1 MLVTV
6 TPRQARGVSA
16 HKHAARY
23 TQIVGVLL
31 DEGLESFIDVTGLN
45 KFRPRGVRVHT
56 RDNGAHEPLGVRVR
70 HTVERLGPT
79 AIKIGQALSTRPDL
93 LPAEIANELRALQDA
108 VDPLDFEQL
117 RPLLERELGGP
128 VDEVFAEFDREPLAS
143 ASIGQVH
150 AATLPDGSRVVVK
163 IQRPGVRQ
171 LVETD
176 LDIMMTQARFLTER
190 SDFGDKYDIASIAG
204 EMVTAI
210 RGELD
215 YVAEGGNAER
225 LAWAFRDDET
235 VAFPKVYWEY
245 TTTRVLTLERFDGV
259 RLNRPD
265 LLDEAGVDRTQLSE
279 RGIMC
284 YLAQIF
290 RLGFFHADPHP
301 GNLFALPDGRVG
313 FTDFGR
319 VGWLSERCRDE
330 LADLLLAIVD
340 NDPRLAVDVMLSVGS
355 NSDRVDV
362 PAVQREVARLIGKYY
377 NKALGEVRV
386 QELLQDILRLAY
398 DYELGLPSELAVLL
412 ATLAVLEGM
421 GSELDPK
428 FDFVKVTRPFALE
441 MVNQRMQP
449 SRIVANATRNIRYLG
464 RLLTGMPEAL
474 SRLVTRVG
482 DGDLAVTVRPGGF
495 DPMIARFEEAVNRLA
510 FALVVA
516 SFVVGLSMIIA
527 QYTMPQWFLVVAT
540 LALLAA
546 IGVGSWFFV
555 SAVLA
560 HFAHRR

>member
-1 MLVTV
+1 M
-6 TPRQARGVSA
+6 AA

-23 TQIVGVLL
+23 SQIVGVLL
-31 DEGLESFIDVTGLN
+31 DEGLENFIDVTGLGR
-45 KFRPRGVRVHT
+45 FRPRGVRV
-56 RDNGAHEPLGVRVR
+56 RRRANGEPEPIEVRVR

-93 LPAEIANELRALQDA
+93 LPPDVAHELRSLQDA
-108 VDPLDFEQL
+108 VDPLDFEQI
-117 RPLLERELGGP
+117 RPVIEAELGGT

-150 AATLPDGSRVVVK
+150 AAVLPDGSRVVVK
-163 IQRPGVRQ
+163 VQRPGVRE

-176 LDIMMTQARFLTER
+176 LDIMMTQARFLTDR
-190 SDFGDKYDIASIAG
+190 SDFGDKYDIAAIAS

-215 YVAEGGNAER
+215 YVAEAGNAER
-225 LAWAFRDDET
+225 LGWAFRDDET

-245 TTTRVLTLERFDGV
+245 TTSRVLTLEHFEGV
-259 RLNRPD
+259 RMNRID
-265 LLDEAGVDRTQLSE
+265 LLDEAGFDRAELAR

-290 RLGFFHADPHP
+290 HLGFFHADPHP

-355 NSDRVDV
+355 NADRVDV

-377 NKALGEVRV
+377 NRALGEVRV
-386 QELLQDILRLAY
+386 RELLEDILRLAY
-398 DYELGLPSELAVLL
+398 DYKMGLPSELAVLL
-412 ATLAVLEGM
+412 ATLAVLEGV

-428 FDFVKVTRPFALE
+428 FDFVSVTRPFARE
-441 MVNQRMQP
+441 MVNARMQP
-449 SRIVANATRNIRYLG
+449 SRIAANAGRNFRYMG

-495 DPMIARFEEAVNRLA
+495 ESLLARFEEAVNRLA
-510 FALVVA
+510 FALVVGA
-516 SFVVGLSMIIA
+516 FVVGLSMIIA
-527 QYTMPQWFLVVAT
+527 QYNMPQWFLVVAT

-546 IGVGSWFFV
+546 IGVGSWFFI

-560 HFAHRR
+560 HFAHRRGR